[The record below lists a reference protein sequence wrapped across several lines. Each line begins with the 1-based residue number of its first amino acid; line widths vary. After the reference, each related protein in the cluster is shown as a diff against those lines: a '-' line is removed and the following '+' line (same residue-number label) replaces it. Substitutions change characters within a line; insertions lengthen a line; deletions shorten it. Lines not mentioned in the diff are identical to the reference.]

1 MPHIICL
8 ALLWLSA
15 APTHTQDRKHL
26 VTCLPC
32 SSHLCSTL
40 RARLRTLFLSA
51 PAAILY
57 KATGRACI
65 PSTLTSRALL
75 LLSHRHPFF
84 PAKLLNETLMFC
96 HLQLVLSVSL
106 PVCDMWWALKGTYI
120 FEYLQKKKK
129 WNTPN
134 QIPLSH
140 CMKTPTDIWPLSW
153 MGICTISIHSHI
165 RFLCSHGYLSVPA
178 PISNDGIVNTQ
189 VGALTFVPLS
199 GMMLWPAMQGH
210 FALIFMTYTF
220 FLQSKNI

>member
-1 MPHIICL
+1 MYTVNSH
-8 ALLWLSA
+8 LSRPPPPFSSSPLFSCQTA
-15 APTHTQDRKHL
+15 EWDADVLSSSACPFSL
-26 VTCLPC
+26 FTCL
-32 SSHLCSTL
+32 
-40 RARLRTLFLSA
+40 
-51 PAAILY
+51 
-57 KATGRACI
+57 
-65 PSTLTSRALL
+65 
-75 LLSHRHPFF
+75 RHVMGI
-84 PAKLLNETLMFC
+84 KGYL
-96 HLQLVLSVSL
+96 HIWVL
-106 PVCDMWWALKGTYI
+106 A
-120 FEYLQKKKK
+120 KKKK

-189 VGALTFVPLS
+189 VGALIFVPLS